1 MRLRQIAFIANK
13 IAPVADQL
21 GQVFGLKVGFRDPGV
36 EVFGLN
42 NVVMPVGGE
51 FLEVLEPFRDDAS
64 GARYLAR
71 RGGDAGYMVI
81 LQDADALGH
90 RARLEAAGVRVIA
103 KSPDRRYQYTHFHPG
118 DCAGV
123 LTSID
128 SVVGDAAWRPK
139 ERLAAGRPG
148 LAQLRERAKPRHR
161 LGHHPVARSGRRRR
175 ALVDAA
181 GRASEAR
188 RACDGDRARSG
199 SHPLRRAG
207 GLRRH
212 GRGRPRHRRARRRSG
227 ICRRAEARSFDRRR
241 GDQDLRGRHPTR
253 EGELDTCAPPS
264 PARAC

>member
-128 SVVGDAAWRPK
+128 SVVGDAGWRDATSDWPPAGPDWRSFESEQSLGIASVTIQSRDPVAAA
-139 ERLAAGRPG
+139 ERWSMLLAEPAKRAGPVMEIALDPG
-148 LAQLRERAKPRHR
+148 LIRFVEPVDSDGTGVVGLDIVVRDPEAAFAAARK
-161 LGHHPVARSGRRRR
+161 LGLSTADGAIRICGVAIRPVKES
-175 ALVDAA
+175 
-181 GRASEAR
+181 
-188 RACDGDRARSG
+188 
-199 SHPLRRAG
+199 
-207 GLRRH
+207 
-212 GRGRPRHRRARRRSG
+212 
-227 ICRRAEARSFDRRR
+227 
-241 GDQDLRGRHPTR
+241 
-253 EGELDTCAPPS
+253 
-264 PARAC
+264 